1 MQRTLG
7 NQTNGYVDPRRVL
20 FLLLILIAITA
31 NSIQVLAQGV
41 KKNIIKITVV
51 EGTNMA
57 SSISPDHRTI
67 AVDLQGTICTLPI
80 SGGAAT
86 LLTDGMG
93 DERQPTWSPDGNTI
107 LFHSY
112 RDGNYHIWTIHKD
125 GSGLKQITFG
135 MFDDREPH
143 WSPDGTRILFS
154 SDRSGNYDI
163 WEMMLSSGALK
174 QITND
179 PANDYHPAYSAD
191 GKQIAFISVR
201 SKSGLYIIDPSGKE
215 LLVVPVNGVFNAPAW
230 SPDGKLI
237 SFNGLANGK
246 SQLIVATLAT
256 GELNVLSRENEDV
269 FPFRATWISDKE
281 LIYASDGRIQRKTLD
296 KQPSKAIPFN
306 ATLTLTRDSYARKQR
321 DFDTNA
327 PQKVLGVF
335 GPVTAPDGNSTAFTA
350 LGDIWVLKHGDPS
363 PVQLTQGPAMEIDP
377 SWSNDGKMLA
387 FASDRASSYMNLWIR
402 DLNTGV
408 EKQITTFERHA
419 LQPSF
424 SPDGKKIAFLLNDG
438 VVGFGTTTL
447 QVLDVTSGEI
457 RALHKPLFTPGRPTW
472 SADGKLIAL
481 SALQTYSSRFR
492 EGLSRILLVPVNG
505 DPVHFVSPV
514 EGRSLGQR
522 GNNGPVWSPDGHTM
536 AYVQDAVLWIVAVDE
551 LGQPIHAPKRL
562 TNELAEAPSW
572 SGDSQSLVFIA
583 TDRLKKVYVND
594 GRIENIPF
602 NLEWKVQ
609 KKPGQTLIHAGNVF
623 DGRASSYQKNM
634 DILLDGNRIIEI
646 VPHKSHTSANV
657 IDASDKTVI
666 PGLFE
671 MHTHQNGS
679 GGEMLG
685 RNWLAYGITSVRETG
700 GDPYDAL
707 ERKESWSSG
716 ARLGPREFF
725 TGPLLEGG
733 RIYYELATTVST
745 GLQLDMELER
755 AVRLDYDF
763 IKTYVRFP
771 DYLQKRAT
779 AFAHEHGIPVS
790 SHEIYPAIGYGV
802 DAVEHIS
809 ATSRRGYS
817 PKLTAVAKNY
827 DDVVQLLSKSGMNM
841 TPTVALSGGFYL
853 KWTTDPDVVGNR
865 QLNALYSKGYIIS
878 INDFAKAINRSS
890 QEAGERFSEM
900 QRTLLKM
907 VGAGVKITSGTDSPF
922 ITYGLSL
929 HVELQNFVEAG
940 LTPYQALLSATI
952 FSAEAIGVE
961 KDLGTIEAGKLAD
974 LVIVKGDPLK
984 NIKDAWNVEVVF
996 KNGIRY
1002 NIEDLLRKQ

>member
-1 MQRTLG
+1 MQITLNNRTNDGL
-7 NQTNGYVDPRRVL
+7 DHHRCS
-20 FLLLILIAITA
+20 FLLLLLLAIVA
-31 NSIQVLAQGV
+31 NPIQLFPQGV
-41 KKNIIKITVV
+41 KKNIIKITVT

-57 SSISPDHRTI
+57 ASISPDHKTI
-67 AVDLQGTICTLPI
+67 AIDLQGTIGTVPI
-80 SGGAAT
+80 TGGAAT

-93 DERQPTWSPDGNTI
+93 DERQPTWAPDGNTI

-112 RDGNYHIWTIHKD
+112 RDGNYHLWTIHKD

-135 MFDDREPH
+135 MYDDREPH
-143 WSPDGTRILFS
+143 WSPDGTRITFS

-163 WEMMLSSGALK
+163 WEMTLSSGELK
-174 QITND
+174 QRTND

-201 SKSGLYIIDPSGKE
+201 AISGLYIIDPSGQE
-215 LLVVPVNGVFNAPAW
+215 RLVVPVNGVFNAPAW

-237 SFNGLANGK
+237 SFNGLANGN
-246 SQLIVATLAT
+246 SQLIVATIAT
-256 GELNVLSRENEDV
+256 GELNVLSHENEDV

-281 LIYASDGRIQRKTLD
+281 LIYTSDGKIQRKTLD

-306 ATLTLTRDSYARKQR
+306 VTLTITRDSYTRKQR
-321 DFDTNA
+321 DFDTDA

-335 GPVTAPDGNSTAFTA
+335 GPVASPDGNSTAFTA
-350 LGDIWVLKHGDPS
+350 LGDIWVLKHGDPI
-363 PVQLTQGPAMEIDP
+363 PLQLTHGPSMEIDP
-377 SWSNDGKMLA
+377 AWSNDGRMMV
-387 FASDRASSYMNLWIR
+387 FASDRSGIYMNLWVR
-402 DLNTGV
+402 DFNTGV

-447 QVLDVTSGEI
+447 QVLDVASGEI
-457 RALHKPLFTPGRPTW
+457 KSLHKPLFTPGRPTW

-481 SALQTYSSRFR
+481 SSLQTYSTRFR
-492 EGLSRILLVPVNG
+492 EGLTRILLVPVNG
-505 DPVHFVSPV
+505 DPVRFVSPV

-551 LGQPIHAPKRL
+551 LGNPIHAPKRL

-572 SGDSQSLVFIA
+572 SGDGQSLVFIA

-594 GRIENIPF
+594 GSIENIPC

-609 KKPGQTLIHAGNVF
+609 KKQGQTLIHAGSVF
-623 DGRASSYQKNM
+623 DGRSPSYQKNM
-634 DILLDGNRIIEI
+634 DILLDGNRIVEI
-646 VPHKSHTSANV
+646 VPHKTHTSANV
-657 IDASDKTVI
+657 IDASDKTVM

-671 MHTHQNGS
+671 SHTHQNGS
-679 GGEMLG
+679 AGEMLG
-685 RNWLAYGITSVRETG
+685 RNWLAYGITSIRETG

-716 ARLGPREFF
+716 TRLGPREFF

-779 AFAHEHGIPVS
+779 EFAHEHGIPVS

-802 DAVEHIS
+802 DAVEHMS

-827 DDVVQLLSKSGMNM
+827 DDVVQLLAKSGMNM
-841 TPTVALSGGFYL
+841 TATVALYGGFYL
-853 KWTTDPDVVGNR
+853 KWTTDPDVAGSR
-865 QLNALYSKGYIIS
+865 QLNALYPKAYVSS
-878 INDFAKAINRSS
+878 IHDFAKAINRTS

-900 QRTLLKM
+900 QRTLQKM
-907 VGAGVKITSGTDSPF
+907 VGAGVKITAGTDSPF

-940 LTPYQALLSATI
+940 LTPYQALRSATI
-952 FSAEAIGVE
+952 LSAEAIGVE

-974 LVIVKGDPLK
+974 LVIVNGDPLK
-984 NIKDAWNVEVVF
+984 NIKDAWNVEIVF
-996 KNGIRY
+996 KNGMRY